1 MFKIGET
8 ATCNRCKRMFTYL
21 GFGHRL
27 CSECKRI
34 DDEVFGRARE
44 YIEAHGTATMIE
56 IEAATSI
63 PIRQIQ
69 QYLREG
75 RLEIPENSPIYI
87 KCESC
92 HCDIRSGRYCKEC
105 AAKLSKDFEG
115 AMRMD
120 EYEIGEVP
128 KMKQGKMHYIGNTG
142 ETKVRERKK

>member
-1 MFKIGET
+1 MV
-8 ATCNRCKRMFTYL
+8 
-21 GFGHRL
+21 
-27 CSECKRI
+27 I
-34 DDEVFGRARE
+34 DFV
-44 YIEAHGTATMIE
+44 
-56 IEAATSI
+56 
-63 PIRQIQ
+63 

-92 HCDIRSGRYCKEC
+92 RCDIRSGRYCKEC
-105 AAKLSKDFEG
+105 AAKLSKDLEG

-128 KMKQGKMHYIGNTG
+128 KMKQGKMHYIGNAS